1 MNFSFIFLYF
11 VVFYY
16 GACLSS
22 FINAYAYR
30 YANDLKITHG
40 RSFCESCGATLQV
53 IDLIP
58 VFSYIFLRGRC
69 RRCHKKI
76 SPVYLLSEIFGG
88 LLCLICFWQL
98 GFTFGAILYALVS
111 LCLFCVTL
119 VDWRTMEIPNS
130 VQLILAFLA
139 LASLFVT
146 DIDLKTRLI
155 GFFAISLPLFVIN
168 LVIADAFGGG
178 DIKLMAICGFLIGW
192 QNIILAMFIGLV
204 TGGAY
209 GAFLMATK
217 KTKEE
222 RHMPF
227 GPFLALGIYISMLWG
242 KEIIHLYLSLSGL
255 I

>member
-98 GFTFGAILYALVS
+98 GFTFGAILYAVIRAMIRAVMFVPIKPVIIMS
-111 LCLFCVTL
+111 
-119 VDWRTMEIPNS
+119 S
-130 VQLILAFLA
+130 A
-139 LASLFVT
+139 L
-146 DIDLKTRLI
+146 
-155 GFFAISLPLFVIN
+155 
-168 LVIADAFGGG
+168 
-178 DIKLMAICGFLIGW
+178 
-192 QNIILAMFIGLV
+192 
-204 TGGAY
+204 
-209 GAFLMATK
+209 
-217 KTKEE
+217 
-222 RHMPF
+222 
-227 GPFLALGIYISMLWG
+227 
-242 KEIIHLYLSLSGL
+242 
-255 I
+255 